1 MLIISARSSRTIED
15 SGFLRSKLLG
25 LCNLFHLHL
34 FCDIVQLQY
43 VETTTYD
50 SNQMMSD
57 ISLTLSNLKLEYRFN
72 SNLITLTPDDLYR
85 RYIEYLLLLPSHTM
99 TWYFSLVT
107 LFYYALSLNLHN
119 AIVKDRYQ
127 LLNLLLLLRKSL

>member
-1 MLIISARSSRTIED
+1 MLIISARSSRAIED
-15 SGFLRSKLLG
+15 SGFLRSKLLV
-25 LCNLFHLHL
+25 LCSLFHLHL

-57 ISLTLSNLKLEYRFN
+57 ISLTLSNLKLEYRFK

-99 TWYFSLVT
+99 T
-107 LFYYALSLNLHN
+107 
-119 AIVKDRYQ
+119 
-127 LLNLLLLLRKSL
+127 

>member
-1 MLIISARSSRTIED
+1 
-15 SGFLRSKLLG
+15 
-25 LCNLFHLHL
+25 
-34 FCDIVQLQY
+34 
-43 VETTTYD
+43 
-50 SNQMMSD
+50 MMSD
-57 ISLTLSNLKLEYRFN
+57 ISLTLSNLKLEYRFK

-107 LFYYALSLNLHN
+107 LFYYALPLNLYN